1 VTTTNRQGGADVA
14 RHLVAAGR
22 RRFAVVTGPPHF
34 GCTQARLDGFRL
46 ALAEAGLTLHP
57 DLVVDGDFTPEGGVV
72 GGDKLVA
79 SGLPFDAVFAQNDLS
94 AVGVLRALR
103 EAGRTVPGDV
113 SVVGFDDVPVAGH
126 TEPRLTTI
134 RQPLQE
140 MGAAAARMLLSTL
153 EGQPMPDHPLVL
165 PTSLIVRESAP

>member
-1 VTTTNRQGGADVA
+1 
-14 RHLVAAGR
+14 
-22 RRFAVVTGPPHF
+22 
-34 GCTQARLDGFRL
+34 
-46 ALAEAGLTLHP
+46 LAEAGLTLHP
-57 DLVVDGDFTPEGGVV
+57 DLIVDGDFTTEGGEVAV
-72 GGDKLVA
+72 DKLIA
-79 SGLPFDAVFAQNDLS
+79 SGIPFDAVFAHNDLS

-103 EAGRTVPGDV
+103 EAGKSVPEDV

-153 EGQPMPDHPLVL
+153 EGQPLPDHPLVL